1 MTVYIF
7 PGQGSQEQGM
17 GQALFDEVAEFTIWE
32 PEIEALLG
40 YSIRQLCLDNPHQQL
55 KQTQYTQPALYVV
68 NALHYLKAL
77 AEGQKPDYV
86 AGHSLGEYNALLAAG
101 AFDFMTGL
109 KLVQKRGELMAQSR
123 EGSMAAVI
131 GLAPEPMREALQANG
146 LTGVEMANYNAPSQT
161 VISGPAAEIS
171 RAEAVLNEAGAR
183 LVIPLQVSA
192 AFHSQLMVPAAER
205 FADFLTPFEFK
216 ALKIPVIANVTARPY
231 PTANPTETI
240 KKMVVEQITHPV
252 QWTDSIRYLLGKG
265 ETEFEEIGPGA
276 VLTGLVR
283 RIRQEATPLIDI
295 EETAE
300 IDHPSADERSTEVAS
315 SVTPTSATM
324 QPEPVV
330 QENETHHQETVTL
343 EPAVEEVAIGQPD
356 NLQQIKGIGPKLEAL
371 LHEKGITT
379 FSQLSALSHHQLDA
393 WLQAAGWHM
402 IDAANLVD
410 QAGQLMGTST
420 LPATAE
426 PIAAGS
432 VVDEAA
438 VEDKIAEAVA
448 EVETATDEAS
458 ANDEID
464 TIDRVPPTNGH
475 QAAAPFHAQITAESL
490 GSATFKADYGLKYAY
505 IAGAMY
511 KGIASKELV
520 VAMGKA
526 GMIGYLG
533 TGGMSPAEIEADL
546 RYIQSTLDEDQAYGM
561 NLLANLIQPEI
572 EAQTVDLFLRYSV
585 RHIEAAAYMQ
595 MTPSLVRYRLTGIR
609 RNPDGTITVPNYVLA
624 KVSRPEVATLF
635 MQPAPQRY
643 VDKLVE
649 QGQLTAEEAELS
661 RFVPMSEDICV
672 EADSGG
678 HTDQGVAYA
687 LMPAMR
693 SLRNE
698 MMAQYNYAKPIR
710 VGAAGGIGT
719 PEAAAAAFMLGAEF
733 ILTGS
738 INQCTVEAGMSA
750 VVKDMLQG
758 INVQDTT
765 YAPAGDMFE
774 LGAKVQVLRR
784 GVFFP
789 ARANKLYALY
799 QQYNSLAE
807 IDAKTQRQIQ
817 DKYFKRSFD
826 DVWAETKAY
835 YQRTLPAEVE
845 MAERN
850 PKHKM
855 ALIFRWY
862 FVHSTRLAMTG
873 SDEQRVDYQVHCGPA
888 LGAFNQWVKGTALED
903 WHNRHVAEIGEK
915 LMQETA
921 ALLNRRFAT
930 LSGNGVNGSH

>member
-1 MTVYIF
+1 MSVYVF

-17 GQALFDEVAEFTIWE
+17 GQALFEAVAEFTVWE

-40 YSIRQLCLDNPHQQL
+40 YSIRQLCLDNPEQKL
-55 KQTQYTQPALYVV
+55 KQTRYTQPALYVV
-68 NALHYLKAL
+68 NALHYLKQL
-77 AEGQKPDYV
+77 AEGTKPDYV

-109 KLVQKRGELMAQSR
+109 RLVQKRGELMAQSQ
-123 EGSMAAVI
+123 EGRMAAVI
-131 GLAPEPMREALQANG
+131 GLMPKQISEALQAKG
-146 LTGVEMANYNAPSQT
+146 LTEIEIANYNAPSQT

-171 RAEAVLNEAGAR
+171 QAEAVLDKAGAR
-183 LVIPLQVSA
+183 LVIPLPVSA
-192 AFHSQLMVPAAER
+192 AFHSRLMAPAAER
-205 FADFLTPFEFK
+205 FAEFLAPYEFK
-216 ALKIPVIANVTARPY
+216 TLEIPVIANVTARPY
-231 PTANPTETI
+231 PPHDPTGTLKTMLI
-240 KKMVVEQITHPV
+240 EQITRPV

-265 ETEFEEIGPGA
+265 ETEFTEIGPGA
-276 VLTGLVR
+276 VLTGLIR
-283 RIRQEATPLIDI
+283 RIRQEAAPPIDL
-295 EETAE
+295 EETVE
-300 IDHPSADERSTEVAS
+300 VEHPPDVEPSAV
-315 SVTPTSATM
+315 VTPSI
-324 QPEPVV
+324 P
-330 QENETHHQETVTL
+330 TVDAIQTK
-343 EPAVEEVAIGQPD
+343 PAVQTVQTLDEAIEKVKPASEGTSIPQPD
-356 NLQQIKGIGPKLEAL
+356 NLRQIKGIGPKIEGL
-371 LHEKGITT
+371 LYEKGVTT
-379 FSQLSALSHHQLDA
+379 FAQLAALSQSDLNE
-393 WLQAAGWHM
+393 WLQTTGWRM
-402 IDAANLVD
+402 TDASSWIE
-410 QAGQLMGTST
+410 QARQLIGEVAV
-420 LPATAE
+420 PPTAE
-426 PIAAGS
+426 M
-432 VVDEAA
+432 
-438 VEDKIAEAVA
+438 VEDDSAGVEIVA
-448 EVETATDEAS
+448 KDNVTEDVVQAKTADEDAS
-458 ANDEID
+458 AEDLTD
-464 TIDRVPPTNGH
+464 TMASPPLTNGH
-475 QAAAPFHAQITAESL
+475 QPAAPFPVQITAEFL
-490 GSATFKADYGLKYAY
+490 GSAAFKADYGLKYAY
-505 IAGAMY
+505 ITGAMY

-533 TGGMSPAEIEADL
+533 TGGMSLAEIEADL
-546 RYIQSTLDEDQAYGM
+546 RYIQAALDEGQPYGM
-561 NLLANLIQPEI
+561 NLLSNLIQPEI
-572 EAQTVDLFLRYSV
+572 EVQTVDLFLRYGIRYV
-585 RHIEAAAYMQ
+585 EAAAYMQ
-595 MTPSLVRYRLTGIR
+595 MTPSLVRYRLTGLR

-643 VDKLVE
+643 VDKLVA

-661 RFVPMSEDICV
+661 RLVPMSEDICV

-687 LMPAMR
+687 LMPAML
-693 SLRNE
+693 SLRKE
-698 MMAQYNYAKPIR
+698 MMAQYNYTKPIR

-738 INQCTVEAGMSA
+738 INQCTVEAGMSD

-758 INVQDTT
+758 INVQDTA

-826 DVWAETKAY
+826 EVWAETKAY
-835 YQRTLPAEVE
+835 YQRAVPSEVE

-862 FVHSTRLAMTG
+862 FVHSTRLAMSG

-888 LGAFNQWVKGTALED
+888 LGAFNQWVKGTELAE
-903 WHNRHVAEIGEK
+903 WRNRHVAEIGEK

-921 ALLNRRFAT
+921 ALLNQRFAA
-930 LSGNGVNGSH
+930 LSGIGVNGSI